1 MQTIFLTDFAFW
13 GAVHGNL
20 VHTELLNGK
29 LIFVIVIIRLKIS
42 FIIYTEMGFRLHY
55 YLNVTEAAARRCSV
69 KKMFLKVLQ
78 NWQENTC
85 VRVSACNFSKKETLA
100 QVFSCEFYE
109 ISKSTFSY
117 KTLPL
122 AASNMFY
129 S

>member
-1 MQTIFLTDFAFW
+1 MQTIFKTDFAFW
-13 GAVHGNL
+13 GAAHCNL

-42 FIIYTEMGFRLHY
+42 FIIYTEIGFRIYHY
-55 YLNVTEAAARRCSV
+55 LIVIEAAARRCSV

-78 NWQENTC
+78 NWQENTG

-109 ISKSTFSY
+109 ISKNTFSY